1 MGTGRPDLGC
11 RGPGGIRPAF
21 VAAAVQAVVL
31 TVGSIGYGFH
41 RDELYFRMLAPAWG
55 YVDQPPLTPWLARTF
70 TSLVADEAW
79 ALRIPATVASAA
91 SWCCS
96 AYRARGRR

>member
-1 MGTGRPDLGC
+1 MTGASAGGVVGTGVRTSDAGDPV
-11 RGPGGIRPAF
+11 GIRPAF

-55 YVDQPPLTPWLARTF
+55 
-70 TSLVADEAW
+70 
-79 ALRIPATVASAA
+79 
-91 SWCCS
+91 
-96 AYRARGRR
+96 